1 MNMSETYNRYNLEAT
16 FKKYL
21 TAENISPQT
30 IKQYLSDYRHFM
42 NWVGFF
48 ISKST
53 PDKAISL
60 NELDVLP
67 YIEASTY
74 DKYRQYL
81 IASDTPSKTINRR
94 LSTLRKL
101 SGFCNTQGWIKGH
114 PGESLTNLA
123 ATTHVEQKDSM
134 EKLMADYAQT
144 LQGTALHKKTE
155 LKTIEEFLSFI
166 NSN

>member
-1 MNMSETYNRYNLEAT
+1 MSETYNRYNLEAT

-67 YIEASTY
+67 YIEATTY

-81 IASDTPSKTINRR
+81 IVSEIPSKTINRR

-101 SGFCNTQGWIKGH
+101 SSFCNNQGWIKGH
-114 PGESLTNLA
+114 PGEGMTNVVA
-123 ATTHVEQKDSM
+123 GHIEQKDST
-134 EKLMADYAQT
+134 EKLMSDYAET
-144 LQGTALHKKTE
+144 LKGTALHKKTE